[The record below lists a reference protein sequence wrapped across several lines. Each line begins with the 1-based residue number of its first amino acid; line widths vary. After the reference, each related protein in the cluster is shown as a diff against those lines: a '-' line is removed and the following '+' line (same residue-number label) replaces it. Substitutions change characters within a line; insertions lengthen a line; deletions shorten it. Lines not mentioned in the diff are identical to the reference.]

1 MSDSEFQKELREELN
16 EELRRF
22 NDLEREVARLYF
34 RLDGGYTYS
43 PEEVAK
49 LLRRNPGEVRLILQK
64 ILDHLQR
71 KELVHALP
79 RRAYWER

>member
-1 MSDSEFQKELREELN
+1 MADLEFHQKLREELN
-16 EELRRF
+16 EELKRF

-43 PEEVAK
+43 PAEVAN
-49 LLRRNPGEVRLILQK
+49 LLRRNPEEVRLIITK
-64 ILDHLQR
+64 ILDHLQQ

-79 RRAYWER
+79 RRMRT